1 MLKDMGKNKSLNLPY
16 PLVLAS
22 TSKYRGALLSQLG
35 WEFESIAPGV
45 DEDKVKEQNLS
56 PEELAL
62 LLSNYKAQAVFAKR
76 PEACVIGSD
85 QVCRMGKK
93 IFDKPNTP
101 ENAAIQLS
109 QMQGKSHELL
119 TAVTIIYPGGVKSF
133 INRTTLHM
141 RPLTLAKIQ
150 QYINVDEPLDCAGSY
165 KLESH
170 GIKLFNKIEMED
182 QTAIIG
188 LPLIELTNVLLELGY
203 PL

>member
-1 MLKDMGKNKSLNLPY
+1 MGKNKSLTLPY
-16 PLVLAS
+16 PLILAS

-45 DEDKVKEQNLS
+45 DENKVKEQNLS

-76 PEACVIGSD
+76 PDACVIGSD
-85 QVCRMGKK
+85 QVCRMGEE
-93 IFDKPNTP
+93 IFDKPHTV

-109 QMQGKSHELL
+109 RMQGKSHELL
-119 TAVTIIYPGGVKSF
+119 TAVTIISPAGVKSF
-133 INRTTLHM
+133 LNRTTLHM
-141 RPLTLAKIQ
+141 RPLSLAQIH
-150 QYINVDEPLDCAGSY
+150 QYINFDEPLDCAGSY
-165 KLESH
+165 KLESR

-188 LPLIELTNVLLELGY
+188 LPLIELTNILLDLGY